1 MPEQRECILLVEDDP
16 AVLSS
21 VRRRLIFEGYRV
33 ETAETGPDG
42 VRQVEAV
49 HPDLIILD
57 VMLPGMNGL
66 EVAEKVRQGSEVP
79 ILMLTARD
87 TVPDR
92 VAGFESGADDYLVKP
107 FAIEELLARI
117 RALLRRTRSASAS
130 TDPVAR
136 PLEFGDLRLDPSAR
150 EVTRGD
156 VRVVLSQREFDLL
169 EYFLRHPRQVLTR
182 DQIFAAVWNSDYM
195 GGSNII
201 DVNVKALR
209 EKMEVGELPRLI
221 QTVRGVGYTLRE
233 Y

>member
-1 MPEQRECILLVEDDP
+1 MPEQRERILLVEDDP

-21 VRRRLIFEGYRV
+21 VRRRLLFEGYRV
-33 ETAETGPDG
+33 ETAETGPEG
-42 VRQVEAV
+42 VRQAGVV

-66 EVAEKVRQGSEVP
+66 EVAEKVRQGSEIP

-117 RALLRRTRSASAS
+117 RALLRRTRSATAP
-130 TDPVAR
+130 TDPAAR
-136 PLEFGDLRLDPSAR
+136 PLEFGDLHLDPSAR
-150 EVTRGD
+150 EVTRGS

-169 EYFLRHPRQVLTR
+169 EYFMRHPRQVLTR
-182 DQIFAAVWNSDYM
+182 DQIFLAVWNSDYM